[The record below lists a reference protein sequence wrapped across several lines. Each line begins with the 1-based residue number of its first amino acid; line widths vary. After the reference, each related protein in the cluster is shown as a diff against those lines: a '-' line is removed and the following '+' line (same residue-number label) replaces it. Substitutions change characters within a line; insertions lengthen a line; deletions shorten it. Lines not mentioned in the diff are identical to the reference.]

1 MAPMLKT
8 DINLSICEGELTYG
22 VYLMVY
28 SFLAG
33 CSTKENS
40 SSLSL
45 RSHRRVTTFSVTSY
59 PENNAS
65 LLSDF

>member
-1 MAPMLKT
+1 MLKT

-22 VYLMVY
+22 VYLMVN

-45 RSHRRVTTFSVTSY
+45 WDHTG
-59 PENNAS
+59 E
-65 LLSDF
+65 